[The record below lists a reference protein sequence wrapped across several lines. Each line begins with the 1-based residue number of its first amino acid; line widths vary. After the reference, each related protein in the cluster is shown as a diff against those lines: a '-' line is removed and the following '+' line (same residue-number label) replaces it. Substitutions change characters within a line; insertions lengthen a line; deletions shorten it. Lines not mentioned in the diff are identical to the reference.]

1 MSNKT
6 KALAF
11 ADDVWDI
18 AVTGKNVQV
27 TEAMKQYAIEK
38 VSKIERFS
46 HRIIDVKVTMDI
58 QKLDHRV
65 DIVLKVDHIKIK
77 SQAISENMYTSID
90 KAIHR
95 ILEQLRRYKTKIRD
109 HQTKGI
115 KSVDMNVNVIRPS
128 LIADILETNEDI
140 EAENQRRLIEEY
152 RPHEIVSKETL
163 PLKVLSYEDAVM
175 KMELSGDVFMV
186 FRSEQD
192 KKLKVIYRRND
203 GNFGV
208 IEPEA

>member
-77 SQAISENMYTSID
+77 SQAVSENMYTSID

-128 LIADILETNEDI
+128 LLADILETNEDI

-163 PLKVLSYEDAVM
+163 PLKVLNYEDAVM